1 MNKEIGKYYQKPQV
15 AVTRKPLATK
25 TTGRS
30 KLLKSLVKVNNQTFT
45 ENSAPAL
52 KSTMNKVLDLFATG
66 GALRGKSEQD
76 IVTLFI
82 KAYSEDSLLALKNLF
97 YIRDCRGGQGGYLR
111 STDGKIV
118 VVLQKMVAHAQ

>member
-15 AVTRKPLATK
+15 AVARKPLATK

-82 KAYSEDSLLALKNLF
+82 KAYSEDSLLALKKTYF
-97 YIRDCRGGQGGYLR
+97 ISAIVAVVKASAKRFAR
-111 STDGKIV
+111 SFAG
-118 VVLQKMVAHAQ
+118 